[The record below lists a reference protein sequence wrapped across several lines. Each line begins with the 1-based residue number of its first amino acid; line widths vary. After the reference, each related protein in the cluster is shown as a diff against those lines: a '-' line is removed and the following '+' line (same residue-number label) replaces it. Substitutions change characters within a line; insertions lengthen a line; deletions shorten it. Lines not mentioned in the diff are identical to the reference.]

1 MNFKRLLST
10 DVGKAF
16 ISFIIGIGIATIF
29 RKVCKDGECIVFK
42 GPILSQVSDDKIFKH
57 NNSCYSYKLNSNTCM
72 SEKKTLHIDPPNDEE
87 NKDTAKPFSFLSN
100 S

>member
-1 MNFKRLLST
+1 MNFKRLLGT

-29 RKVCKDGECIVFK
+29 RKVCKDGECITFK
-42 GPILSQVSDDKIFKH
+42 GPILSQISDDKIFKH
-57 NNSCYSYKLNSNTCM
+57 NNSCFSYKLNSNTCM
-72 SEKKTLHIDPPNDEE
+72 DEKKTLHIDPPSDDEK
-87 NKDTAKPFSFLSN
+87 KDSVKPFSFLTN